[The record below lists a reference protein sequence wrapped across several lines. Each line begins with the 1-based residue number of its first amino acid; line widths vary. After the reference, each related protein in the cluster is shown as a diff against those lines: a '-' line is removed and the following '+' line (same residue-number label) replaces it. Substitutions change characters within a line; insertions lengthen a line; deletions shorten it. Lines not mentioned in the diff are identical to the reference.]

1 MNKKDIEVIVLNII
15 QDKIDENRYIAHDA
29 ILADKGIDSLKIIE
43 VVVKIEEIFN
53 FEFEDEKL
61 SYETLRTIGSIAEYV
76 YQRTSGEDQ

>member
-1 MNKKDIEVIVLNII
+1 MDKEDIEVIVLNII
-15 QDKIDENRYIAHDA
+15 RDKIDEKRYITNNA
-29 ILADKGIDSLKIIE
+29 ILLDEGINSFKIIE
-43 VVVKIEEIFN
+43 VVLKIEEVFN